1 MMSSSPLMVG
11 LGEVLWDLLPSG
23 RVLGGAPT
31 NFAYVAAL
39 LGNRGIVASR
49 VGNDSLGAEACQ
61 VMEGLGLDTSYIQY
75 DDRHTTGTAS
85 VSLDEDGQPAFS
97 IAQPVAWDFLD
108 WNSEWKVLSTQAN
121 VICFGSLAWRSVTS
135 AQTIEL
141 FLQNTAP
148 SAIRICDANLREPF
162 YTPDTLR
169 RVLGHANI
177 LKINDQE
184 LTLISSLFGAPID
197 SEISMARHLL
207 REFCLDLICVT
218 KGARGS
224 LLASRS
230 ETVIHPGFP
239 VTVSDAVGAGDAFTA
254 CVAHYYLR
262 GRPLQE
268 ISDLANRFASWIATQ
283 VGATPQITSSKLMEL
298 SLITD
303 EEATRGS

>member
-1 MMSSSPLMVG
+1 MSSSPLMVG

-31 NFAYVAAL
+31 NFAYIAAL
-39 LGNRGIVASR
+39 LGNRGIVSSR
-49 VGNDSLGAEACQ
+49 VGHDALGREACQ

-75 DDRHTTGTAS
+75 DDQYETGTAS
-85 VSLDEDGQPAFS
+85 VSLDGDGQPAFT
-97 IAQPVAWDFLD
+97 IAQPVAWDFLE
-108 WNSEWKVLSTQAN
+108 WNPEWKALSTQAN
-121 VICFGSLAWRSVTS
+121 VICFGSLAWRSATS

-148 SAIRICDANLREPF
+148 NAIRICDANLREPF
-162 YTPDTLR
+162 YNSDTLR
-169 RVLGHANI
+169 RALGHANI

-184 LTLISSLFGAPID
+184 LTLISSLFGVPIND
-197 SEISMARHLL
+197 QISMAKHLL
-207 REFCLDLICVT
+207 REFRLDLICVT

-224 LLASRS
+224 LLVSRS
-230 ETVIHPGFP
+230 ESVIHPGFP

-254 CVAHYYLR
+254 CVAHYYSR

-283 VGATPQITSSKLMEL
+283 VGATPQITSSQLLEL
-298 SLITD
+298 SLTAGK
-303 EEATRGS
+303 EAARES